1 MLYECL
7 VRIITIFEP
16 VVFINMRKTVRQMID
31 IIEADGWYF
40 TRQNASHKQY
50 CHSTKKG
57 VVTIP
62 DHGKSIVLDHFV
74 VGSILKQAGL
84 K

>member
-1 MLYECL
+1 
-7 VRIITIFEP
+7 
-16 VVFINMRKTVRQMID
+16 MRRTVRQMID
-31 IIEADGWYF
+31 LIISDGWYF
-40 TRQNASHKQY
+40 TRQNGSHKQY
-50 CHSTKKG
+50 CHPTKKG

-62 DHGKSIVLDHFV
+62 DHGKSIMLDHFV